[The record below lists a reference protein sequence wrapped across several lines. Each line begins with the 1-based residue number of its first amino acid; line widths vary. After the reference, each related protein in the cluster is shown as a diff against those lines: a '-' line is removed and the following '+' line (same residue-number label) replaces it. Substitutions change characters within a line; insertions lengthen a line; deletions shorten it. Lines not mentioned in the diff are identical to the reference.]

1 MARRTESV
9 LNQGMT
15 NNEKI
20 LVMGG
25 NGKTGSRVA
34 QRLTARGIDVRIG
47 SRSGDPGFDW
57 EDRSTWAPVLDGVT
71 SAYVTYY
78 PDLAFPGASE
88 RIADFAQLAIDNGV
102 RRLVLL
108 SGRGEEGAR
117 RSEKALM
124 ASGADWTIVRCA
136 FFAQNFDEGFLAEAV
151 AAGVFALPAGEVTE
165 AIVDVDDIA
174 DVVVESLTGGARH
187 VGQEYELSG
196 PRLITF
202 HEAAAE
208 LSKTIGRDVRYVP
221 ITPAQFSEL
230 LAAEGMPDDYVS
242 GLTGVFT
249 EVMDGRNEY
258 LADGV
263 QRALGRAPR
272 DFTDYLRDTAATGV
286 WA

>member
-1 MARRTESV
+1 
-9 LNQGMT
+9 MT
-15 NNEKI
+15 NNETV
-20 LVMGG
+20 LVIGG

-34 QRLTARGIDVRIG
+34 ERLTARGIDVRTG
-47 SRSGDPGFDW
+47 SRSSDPAFDW
-57 EDRSTWAPVLDGVT
+57 EDSGTWDKALDGVT
-71 SAYVTYY
+71 AAYVTYY
-78 PDLAFPGASE
+78 PDLAFPGASD
-88 RIADFAQLAIDNGV
+88 RIRDFSRLAVANGV

-108 SGRGEEGAR
+108 SGRGEEGAQ
-117 RSEKALM
+117 RSEQELM
-124 ASGADWTIVRCA
+124 NSGADWTVVRCA

-151 AAGVFALPAGEVTE
+151 RAGEFALPAGDVAE
-165 AIVDVDDIA
+165 AILDVDDIA

-202 HEAAAE
+202 AEAAAE
-208 LSKTIGRDVRYVP
+208 LSTVSGRDVRYVP
-221 ITPAQFSEL
+221 ITAEQFSAM
-230 LAAEGMPDDYVS
+230 LAEAGLPDYYVS

-249 EVMDGRNEY
+249 EIMDGRNEY

-272 DFTDYLRDTAATGV
+272 DFADYVRRTAATGV

>member
-1 MARRTESV
+1 
-9 LNQGMT
+9 MT
-15 NNEKI
+15 SNETI

-34 QRLTARGIDVRIG
+34 ERLTARGIDVRRG
-47 SRSGDPGFDW
+47 SRSSTPPFDW
-57 EDRSTWAPVLDGVT
+57 VDQSTWGPALDGVT

-78 PDLAFPGASE
+78 PELAFPGASDAIRE
-88 RIADFAQLAIDNGV
+88 FARTALDHGV

-108 SGRGEEGAR
+108 SGRGEQGAQ
-117 RSEKALM
+117 RSEEELIN
-124 ASGADWTIVRCA
+124 SGADWTVVRCA

-151 AAGVFALPAGEVTE
+151 RAGEFALPAGEVTE

-174 DVVVESLTGGARH
+174 DVAVEALTGVGH
-187 VGQEYELSG
+187 VGQVYELSG

-202 HEAAAE
+202 AEAAAE
-208 LSKTIGRDVRYVP
+208 LSKASGRDVRYVP
-221 ITPAQFSEL
+221 ITSDEFAAM
-230 LAAEGMPDDYVS
+230 LAGAGLPDDYVS
-242 GLTGVFT
+242 GLTGLFT
-249 EVMDGRNEY
+249 EIMDGRNEY

-272 DFTDYLRDTAATGV
+272 DFSDYARDTAATGV